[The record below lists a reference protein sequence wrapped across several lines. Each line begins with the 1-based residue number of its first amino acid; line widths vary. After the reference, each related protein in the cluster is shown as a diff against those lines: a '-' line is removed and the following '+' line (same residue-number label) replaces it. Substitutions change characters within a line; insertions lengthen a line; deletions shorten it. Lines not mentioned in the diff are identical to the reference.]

1 MLSLPLLPIL
11 PDIQSLVPNLLPDA
25 EIQSLL
31 QYISSAVDAA
41 TSKLSGI
48 KIIINKGVADFNML
62 YKDASTALQSSA
74 NMQSL
79 LALTATSI
87 NNYTGTIVNDVTT
100 KLNVDAIQ
108 NLFQDGATT
117 INNTISQ
124 KLPVVQDINSV
135 INAVVEK
142 QAKLPTLTVVTN
154 TLLNTATA
162 KATLPWSASD
172 NSLLGQLTNENKEA
186 QSYPAINLDNSLPSV
201 SQLAGHTDV
210 LNIEQHANNQLNQLI
225 NNVFTKQ
232 DADTIEGQDNTQ
244 PQSYMAGTI
253 SPIIEQVTIHQS
265 GTSTDSSDIRKTI
278 ENTLLEIF
286 KN

>member
-31 QYISSAVDAA
+31 QSISSAVDAA

-48 KIIINKGVADFNML
+48 KIIINKGVADFNIL
-62 YKDASTALQSSA
+62 YKDASTALQPSA
-74 NMQSL
+74 NMQSQ

-87 NNYTGTIVNDVTT
+87 NNYTSTIVNDVIT

-108 NLFQDGATT
+108 NSFQDGTT
-117 INNTISQ
+117 TTNNTISQ
-124 KLPVVQDINSV
+124 KLPTVQDINSV
-135 INAVVEK
+135 IHAVVEK
-142 QAKLPTLTVVTN
+142 QAKPPNLTVVTN
-154 TLLNTATA
+154 ALLNIA

-172 NSLLGQLTNENKEA
+172 NSLLAQLTNENKDA
-186 QSYPAINLDNSLPSV
+186 LSYPAINLDNSLPSV
-201 SQLAGHTDV
+201 TQLAGHTDV
-210 LNIEQHANNQLNQLI
+210 LNLEQHTNNQLSQLI
-225 NNVFTKQ
+225 HNVFTKK

-244 PQSYMAGTI
+244 PQSYMASTI

>member
-31 QYISSAVDAA
+31 QSISSAVDTA

-48 KIIINKGVADFNML
+48 KIIINKGVADFNIL
-62 YKDASTALQSSA
+62 YKDASTALQPSA
-74 NMQSL
+74 NMQSQ
-79 LALTATSI
+79 LALAATSI
-87 NNYTGTIVNDVTT
+87 NNYTSAIVNDVTT
-100 KLNVDAIQ
+100 KLNVDATQ
-108 NLFQDGATT
+108 NLFQDGATS

-124 KLPVVQDINSV
+124 KLPAVQDINSV
-135 INAVVEK
+135 IHAVVEK
-142 QAKLPTLTVVTN
+142 QAKPPTLTVVTN
-154 TLLNTATA
+154 TLLNTA

-201 SQLAGHTDV
+201 SQLAAHTDV
-210 LNIEQHANNQLNQLI
+210 LNIEQHTNNQLSQLI
-225 NNVFTKQ
+225 HNVFTKK

-244 PQSYMAGTI
+244 PQSYMASTI